1 MTPRFY
7 TFLIVF
13 LSFTFGEAQENYN
26 QVLESDSAYQ
36 KTYDNAK
43 VVDSVIM
50 SGYVTDNPS
59 YNRKFKGDFRKKYQ
73 TDDFNYKPD
82 KPKET
87 GWDDLGKWLRN
98 LFGNQ
103 DGFWAGIFIKIFG
116 FLVLGFVL
124 YILISYFIS
133 KDGNFL
139 FRKNK
144 KTISIEDEEII
155 ENIHEIDFKEKLM
168 NAEKNKDFRLA
179 IRYQFLNVLKKLSDK
194 KQIDWNTEKTN
205 HDYLKELKSVSSKTN
220 FAELLYIFEYVWY
233 GEFEINEEAY
243 LQFKKKFEANI

>member
-1 MTPRFY
+1 MTRRFY
-7 TFLIVF
+7 LFLIFF
-13 LSFTFGEAQENYN
+13 LSFTFSKAQENYN
-26 QVLESDSAYQ
+26 QDVDSVYQ
-36 KTYDNAK
+36 KTYDNAA
-43 VVDSVIM
+43 VIDSVIT
-50 SGYVTDNPS
+50 SGYATDNPY
-59 YNRKFKGDFRKKYQ
+59 YNRQFKDDFRKKYQ
-73 TDDFNYKPD
+73 TDDFNYKPN

-87 GWDDLGKWLRN
+87 GWDGLAKWLRD

-103 DGFWAGIFIKIFG
+103 TGAWAGVFIKLFG

-155 ENIHEIDFKEKLM
+155 ENIHEIDFKEKLI

-194 KQIDWNTEKTN
+194 KQIDWNVEKTN
-205 HDYLKELKSVSSKTN
+205 HDYLKELKSESSKNN

-233 GEFEINEEAY
+233 GEFNVSEEIYQPLKN
-243 LQFKKKFEANI
+243 KFEADI

>member
-1 MTPRFY
+1 M
-7 TFLIVF
+7 FL
-13 LSFTFGEAQENYN
+13 LSFTFCRAQESY
-26 QVLESDSAYQ
+26 QEVVTDSAYSANF
-36 KTYDNAK
+36 KDAK
-43 VVDSVIM
+43 IIDSALIE
-50 SGYVTDNPS
+50 GYVTNNKLTPK
-59 YNRKFKGDFRKKYQ
+59 KFKNNFRKNYQ
-73 TDDFNYKPD
+73 TDDFNYKPN

-87 GWDDLGKWLRN
+87 GWDGLGKWLRN

-133 KDGNFL
+133 KDGNFI

-168 NAEKNKDFRLA
+168 NAEKNKDFRSA

-205 HDYLKELKSVSSKTN
+205 HDYLKELKTESSKTN

-233 GEFEINEEAY
+233 GEFNINEEMY
-243 LQFKKKFEANI
+243 QPLKNKFEADI